1 VSDSSYFRQVELL
14 LRILPYIAM
23 EKHFALKGGT
33 AINFFHR
40 DFPRLS
46 VDIDLTYLPITGR
59 EEALREI
66 SASLKHLADK
76 IQGSLPRIKITFKRI
91 TSEEITSLIVSQDG
105 ATVKVEVNIVIRGS
119 VYAPEKRRLSA
130 PAQQKF
136 ELSVSC
142 QTLAFADLYGGKLC
156 AALDRQHPRDLFDL
170 NLLLNCEGLTDE
182 IRKAFL
188 VYLVSHNRPISELLQ
203 PRPID
208 IHDVFEKEFKGMT
221 NKPVNLKELL
231 DTRAMLFNITKTWL
245 TESDREF
252 LLSFKQMQPDWQ
264 LLELTQAEHLPA
276 VKWKL
281 LNLSKM
287 TPEKHQQAVLKL
299 KRVMDF

>member
-1 VSDSSYFRQVELL
+1 MSDSSYFRQVELL

-59 EEALREI
+59 EEALPEI
-66 SASLKHLADK
+66 STSLKRVADK
-76 IQGSLPRIKITFKRI
+76 IQSSLPRTKITFKRLYAGEV
-91 TSEEITSLIVSQDG
+91 SSLIVRQDS
-105 ATVKVEVNIVIRGS
+105 ATVKIEVNLVIRGS
-119 VYAPEKRRLSA
+119 VYTPEKRRLSA
-130 PAQQKF
+130 AGQQRF

-142 QTLAFADLYGGKLC
+142 QTLAFADLFGGKLC

-170 NLLLNCEGLTDE
+170 HLLLNAEGLTGE

-188 VYLVSHNRPISELLQ
+188 VYLLSHNRPISELLQ

-208 IHDVFEKEFKGMT
+208 IQGVFEEFKGMT
-221 NKPVNLKELL
+221 KKPVNLKELL

-264 LLELTQAEHLPA
+264 LLGVNHAEHLPA